1 MKICSKCNVEQ
12 DEKEYYTYYHSPHKK
27 FYTRLICFTCIK
39 KQGKDYRLKLKEQKQ
54 LLEQVPQQ
62 EKIIEPQVPESQQ
75 EVLEGQLR
83 CTICNEIKGIKEYY
97 PKRKQCI
104 ICVRK
109 QENIYRREESLKI
122 KIDNGGSERVPQ
134 TPGVYSDEY
143 QEAQTKEFLT
153 ALGWIYDED
162 TKIWNKPGFKENG
175 LFIIIKPKENKRKP
189 GSGGVRKKRKSA
201 VHNNV
206 NEILKL
212 LESGHSY
219 NDVAEFYD
227 CSITLI
233 RKVVNI
239 YRNEKTTS

>member
-1 MKICSKCNVEQ
+1 MKICNKCNVEQ
-12 DEKEYYTYYHSPHKK
+12 DEKEYYTYYHSLHKK

-39 KQGKDYRLKLKEQKQ
+39 KQSKDYRLKLKEQKQ
-54 LLEQVPQQ
+54 LLEQIPQQ
-62 EKIIEPQVPESQQ
+62 EKIIQPQVLKSQPD
-75 EVLEGQLR
+75 VLEGQRR
-83 CTICNEIKGIKEYY
+83 CYNCGEIKDIKEYY
-97 PKRKQCI
+97 SKRKQCI

-122 KIDNGGSERVPQ
+122 KIDNGGSERIPQ
-134 TPGVYSDEY
+134 TPGLYADKY
-143 QEAQTKEFLT
+143 QEAQTREFLT
-153 ALGWIYDED
+153 LLGWIYDID

-175 LFIIIKPKENKRKP
+175 LFIIIKPKEKKRKP
-189 GSGGVRKKRKSA
+189 GSGGVRKKRKSV

-212 LESGHSY
+212 LELGHSY
-219 NDVAEFYD
+219 TEVAEFYD

-239 YRNEKTTS
+239 YKNEKRTS